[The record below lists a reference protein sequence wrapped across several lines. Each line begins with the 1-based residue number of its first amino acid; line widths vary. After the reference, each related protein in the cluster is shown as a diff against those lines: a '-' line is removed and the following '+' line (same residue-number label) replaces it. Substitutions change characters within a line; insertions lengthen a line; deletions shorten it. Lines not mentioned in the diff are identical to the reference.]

1 MVTPCVSG
9 DFVRTDADEL
19 VVLLDEDPVAVR
31 LLVRVVVLRDGV
43 NLFSLGYFQRLLH

>member
-1 MVTPCVSG
+1 MSG
-9 DFVRTDADEL
+9 DLVRPNANEL

-43 NLFSLGYFQRLLH
+43 NLRSLGYFQRLLH